1 MKRAYFIVIVAVVLG
16 LSLAVLAGP
25 SVMANDNDR
34 EGPKV
39 FDRDSVVYGRTSG
52 EWAAEWWQWA
62 LSIPTAIHPLFDKG
76 DCSVGQSGPVW
87 FLGGSFV
94 SNTAVR
100 SCTIPA
106 GTYLYFPI
114 LNGEDSS
121 LEESNG
127 DGCSNPTFGG
137 DTIVGVRKC
146 AESYEN
152 GVTVT
157 AEIDGVPIRNIAAKY
172 RVQSPAYG
180 FTLPDDNV
188 FKATTLP
195 SHVYPKGTY
204 FPSVNDGYYLMLT
217 PLREG
222 THVIHFHGVGGGG
235 SFTLDITYN
244 LNVAK

>member
-1 MKRAYFIVIVAVVLG
+1 MKRIVVVAIVLG
-16 LSLAVLAGP
+16 LAVLAVP
-25 SVMANDNDR
+25 SVMANDSVQDGPMLLDR
-34 EGPKV
+34 N
-39 FDRDSVVYGRTSG
+39 SVVYGRTSA
-52 EWAAEWWQWA
+52 EWAAEWFQWA

-76 DCSVGQSGPVW
+76 DCRVGQSGPVW

-100 SCTIPA
+100 SCKIPA
-106 GTYLYFPI
+106 GKYLYFPI

-152 GVTVT
+152 GVTLT
-157 AEIDGVPIRNIAAKY
+157 AEIDGVPIHNIAGKY

-188 FKATTLP
+188 FKATTNP

-204 FPSVNDGYYLMLT
+204 FPSVNDGYYLMLA
-217 PLREG
+217 PLG
-222 THVIHFHGVGGGG
+222 AGNHVIHFHGVGGGG
-235 SFTLDITYN
+235 SFTLDVTYN
-244 LNVAK
+244 LTVAK